1 MSKNYLKKDV
11 NTTYSSR
18 VYLRITSTYSL
29 VVEDNFNLIVS
40 WSTERHSRAVVP
52 VSLWLCFERWRHISH
67 EYQTCVYHLVVFL
80 CVFI

>member
-40 WSTERHSRAVVP
+40 
-52 VSLWLCFERWRHISH
+52 
-67 EYQTCVYHLVVFL
+67 
-80 CVFI
+80 